1 MPWHCEPV
9 VYYDFLL
16 TILLFFSTS
25 RACFFLPVRA
35 SSGAWFYFNFDPFP
49 LYVYVSTP
57 RTGYTFALRP
67 SVKGMKD
74 NVEWTVFCCWKWVG
88 EKFKNGFFWCSHF
101 LGELV
106 CMPLEYRWKVGF
118 SMVYHEK
125 AYTTGIYTTM
135 QQIDI
140 TQMLRDWQTRC
151 GHLYGII
158 GYHSNRTACWS
169 ILKFRFEC

>member
-9 VYYDFLL
+9 VYYDFVL

-106 CMPLEYRWKVGF
+106 CMPLEYRWK
-118 SMVYHEK
+118 S
-125 AYTTGIYTTM
+125 GI
-135 QQIDI
+135 
-140 TQMLRDWQTRC
+140 
-151 GHLYGII
+151 LYGISWESLHNWYLYEDATNW
-158 GYHSNRTACWS
+158 YHANAPRLTNALWSSLWDNR
-169 ILKFRFEC
+169 LP